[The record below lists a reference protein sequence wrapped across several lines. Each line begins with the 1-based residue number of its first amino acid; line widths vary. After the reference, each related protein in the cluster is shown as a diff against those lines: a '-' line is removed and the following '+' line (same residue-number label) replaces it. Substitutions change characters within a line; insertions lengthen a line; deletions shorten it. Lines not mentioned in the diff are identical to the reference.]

1 MSKQTIIMVVI
12 ILVLA
17 IFAGV
22 VVGVVFWKKTS
33 NSIKEVEKF
42 NLTVDDMYC
51 NIKDSKRILK
61 LKITVESINPK
72 SIEKLTEKVFL
83 VRDEV
88 NKIVRDKTDEQLE
101 GTDGQTSLQKQIKD
115 NLIILFEDETITNVY
130 FNDFIIQ

>member
-1 MSKQTIIMVVI
+1 MSRKTIIFVVI
-12 ILVLA
+12 ILA
-17 IFAGV
+17 FSIFAGIA
-22 VVGVVFWKKTS
+22 VGIVFWNKTS
-33 NSIKEVEKF
+33 SGQNEVIRY

-61 LKITVESINPK
+61 LKITIESVDPK
-72 SIEKLTEKVFL
+72 AIERLTKKTFL

-101 GTDGQTSLQKQIKD
+101 GTNGQINLQKEIKE
-115 NLIILFEDETITNVY
+115 NLIILFEDDTITNVY

>member
-33 NSIKEVEKF
+33 TSIKEVEKF

>member
-1 MSKQTIIMVVI
+1 MSKKTIIIVVI

-17 IFAGV
+17 IFAGIAA
-22 VVGVVFWKKTS
+22 GVVFWKKTG
-33 NSIKEVEKF
+33 NIEKEVKRH

-61 LKITVESINPK
+61 LKITIESIDER
-72 SIEKLTEKVFL
+72 SIQKLTEKTFL

-88 NKIVRDKTDEQLE
+88 NKIVRNKTDEQLE
-101 GTDGQTSLQKQIKD
+101 GTDGQINLQKEIRD